1 MGTERIIYRGF
12 LDRITHVITSKR
24 NFWTKHG
31 WIFFFGHWLVFM
43 LSLLLFYS
51 FFFFSFFFCLSLNL
65 MHWNFILKE
74 HFFFQSKQVCE
85 GELANRGFN
94 SSTLSMLA
102 LQRNDNPFERRSLCK
117 PCLFCPSRFSFFY
130 PIYPSFCIASLHVLC
145 EWYVVT
151 VYLNMTHRWIN
162 SYFYKILWQLA

>member
-24 NFWTKHG
+24 NFWTMDG
-31 WIFFFGHWLVFM
+31 SSFLIIDLFLCSLFYCSILFFFH
-43 LSLLLFYS
+43 
-51 FFFFSFFFCLSLNL
+51 FFCLSLNL